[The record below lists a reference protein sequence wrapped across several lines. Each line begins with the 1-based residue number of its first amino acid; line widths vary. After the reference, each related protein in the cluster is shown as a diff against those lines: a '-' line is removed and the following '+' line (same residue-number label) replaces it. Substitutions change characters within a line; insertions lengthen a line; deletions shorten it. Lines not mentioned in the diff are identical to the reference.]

1 MCKVPKAECAAGN
14 LNRGGSAGETQLG
27 EGGRED
33 ERDLM
38 RGRIREKETESVCT
52 CVRERGRENRREG
65 EEKADR
71 PPSKKGAVRPGSLGP
86 SGSLNSAWH
95 QAA

>member
-52 CVRERGRENRREG
+52 CVRERGSRAFSEVG
-65 EEKADR
+65 KQSKAYHIFS
-71 PPSKKGAVRPGSLGP
+71 PVIWWFKSLEIN
-86 SGSLNSAWH
+86 NS
-95 QAA
+95 QFES